1 MAGLT
6 GWQQEILHKLEARDV
21 SEKAYAEIIVN
32 CNRLAAQVA
41 VLQERNRNLL
51 KAASSTRLS
60 HGNATAKG
68 GAGHSD
74 NPVRQAYVASL
85 ESQQISLREEL
96 SSLYKIQAQNAQR
109 LVHLTEQLQSIQAD
123 QAGEHTELIQLRME
137 RVKREREREEAMQVR
152 KEKDK
157 NIELLQDELGMIKLE
172 FEMLEKKNDAL
183 KEDNS
188 SLLRRWLDKKGQ
200 EVAEM
205 DKMLEKGIKKQSM
218 TAR

>member
-1 MAGLT
+1 
-6 GWQQEILHKLEARDV
+6 
-21 SEKAYAEIIVN
+21 
-32 CNRLAAQVA
+32 
-41 VLQERNRNLL
+41 
-51 KAASSTRLS
+51 
-60 HGNATAKG
+60 
-68 GAGHSD
+68 
-74 NPVRQAYVASL
+74 
-85 ESQQISLREEL
+85 
-96 SSLYKIQAQNAQR
+96 
-109 LVHLTEQLQSIQAD
+109 
-123 QAGEHTELIQLRME
+123 ME